1 MALAY
6 GLCYCCALF
15 VCWELGSMADGTG
28 KKVRS
33 TKCILHVHKGKTSNW
48 FLPKNK
54 TAIPKPH
61 NNICSTH
68 ICLYVAVHRLLWTAI
83 AMCRFTSR
91 HRAFIWSHYPNIWR
105 MGRWNP
111 ICPRLGKGLHFTCHR
126 YACRR
131 PNTQQAET
139 QSVVEL
145 LGITGVENV
154 SELWETHKRKYI
166 ILYRFSEVSIT

>member
-48 FLPKNK
+48 ILPKTK
-54 TAIPKPH
+54 PQFLSHTIIYALHIYVYMWRYTA
-61 NNICSTH
+61 
-68 ICLYVAVHRLLWTAI
+68 YYGRRL
-83 AMCRFTSR
+83 